1 MQTWSQQVWVAAACD
16 ASTLNNKERKLIETA
31 NRCRRISIMTQNVPL
46 ARFFDMCPLFKFV
59 LTFKTKFRNDWTH
72 IYWYRGPASPAT
84 STSKASH
91 FPTVFPLPASPC
103 SSCQCNTSCSP
114 SHSCRP
120 PNRPGVHKTRAI
132 FAQSQSHSKSQ
143 SIGQEGFIILAL
155 NTYGCH
161 PRPRCVICWAFLCA
175 KSRAAAAE
183 GDGRRLL
190 LLSHPP
196 PSLIAVSSPAS
207 MSLQCERAAVKKDGN
222 AAQDLNRVG

>member
-1 MQTWSQQVWVAAACD
+1 MIGHTHTGIGVLLSSYLNLQSVTLSQCL
-16 ASTLNNKERKLIETA
+16 S
-31 NRCRRISIMTQNVPL
+31 
-46 ARFFDMCPLFKFV
+46 
-59 LTFKTKFRNDWTH
+59 
-72 IYWYRGPASPAT
+72 
-84 STSKASH
+84 
-91 FPTVFPLPASPC
+91 LPASPC
-103 SSCQCNTSCSP
+103 SSVMPVQHKLQPHTR
-114 SHSCRP
+114 SCRP

-132 FAQSQSHSKSQ
+132 FAQSQSHSKSKSLSQ
-143 SIGQEGFIILAL
+143 VGFITLAS

-161 PRPRCVICWAFLCA
+161 LRPRCVICWAVLCA

-190 LLSHPP
+190 LLSHPS